1 MPEKETAA
9 TETASASNAETIVE
23 PLASES
29 MPGWARRAGL
39 FLSAQTVSMFGSFLV
54 QYAIMWHL
62 TLTTKSGFIL
72 ALAAIFGFLPQAIVS
87 IFAGV
92 WADRVNRKTMI
103 IAADASIA
111 AATLGL
117 AFLMLSGIDDL
128 WLIFLVMAVRSVGSG
143 IQMPAVSAVI
153 PQIVPADKLMRINGI
168 NSSIQSTMGLLAPI
182 AAAAVYANLSIIPIF
197 FIDVVTAVIGIS
209 IFAFIRVPS
218 LDRVNATDKP
228 SYFADLKEGMSY
240 IFTHDLVRWVMGV
253 FAIVFLLAVAPSNL
267 SPLLIARNFGAEVW
281 KLTVAEI
288 LFSVG
293 MALGGI
299 LLATFATKVNKIS
312 LIIGTSVGFG
322 VLSMAMG
329 LSPNLWVFYAL
340 FFVIGLVVP
349 SFYTSAMTILQ
360 ETVEP
365 DRQGRVF
372 GFVGIVISVA
382 MPIGMSVLGP
392 LADVFPV
399 ETLLIASGA
408 TQIIAVGLAVL
419 LPAGRNAVKAARAS
433 SDPSSQTPAAQPG
446 DSRT

>member
-1 MPEKETAA
+1 MPKKETAA
-9 TETASASNAETIVE
+9 TGTVAASTTDAPAEA
-23 PLASES
+23 LASES

-39 FLSAQTVSMFGSFLV
+39 FLTAQTVSMFGSFLV
-54 QYAIMWHL
+54 QYAILWHL

-103 IAADASIA
+103 IAADAAIA
-111 AATLGL
+111 ASTLGL
-117 AFLMLSGIDDL
+117 AFLMLSGVDDL
-128 WLIFLVMAVRSVGSG
+128 WLIFLVMAVRSIGAG

-153 PQIVPADKLMRINGI
+153 PQIVPSDKLMRINGI
-168 NSSIQSTMGLLAPI
+168 NSSIQSAMGLLAPV
-182 AAAAVYANLSIIPIF
+182 AAAAVYANMSIVPIF

-209 IFAFIRVPS
+209 IFAFIKVPS
-218 LDRVNATDKP
+218 LDRVTAADKP
-228 SYFADLKEGMSY
+228 SYFADLKDGMNY

-288 LFSVG
+288 LFSIG

-329 LSPNLWVFYAL
+329 FSPNIWIF
-340 FFVIGLVVP
+340 
-349 SFYTSAMTILQ
+349 
-360 ETVEP
+360 
-365 DRQGRVF
+365 
-372 GFVGIVISVA
+372 
-382 MPIGMSVLGP
+382 
-392 LADVFPV
+392 
-399 ETLLIASGA
+399 
-408 TQIIAVGLAVL
+408 
-419 LPAGRNAVKAARAS
+419 
-433 SDPSSQTPAAQPG
+433 
-446 DSRT
+446 